1 MKVVIA
7 GGSGF
12 LGAPLA
18 EAYAEESHDVRVL
31 TRALAPGESRH
42 DPGTGVPGITRVGWS
57 ADGASGP
64 WAAVLEGADAAINLS
79 GESIDR
85 GRWTPQRK
93 ARIRDSRILATRSLA
108 TAILA
113 AASPP
118 AVFVSGSAVGYYGD
132 AGSQPVTES
141 SPGRAGTF
149 SHRPAP
155 TGRPKHTG
163 PMRPASVWAVVR
175 TGVVLES
182 SGGAL
187 PRMIL
192 PYRFFVG
199 GPLGQRPARR
209 LVGPPA
215 GLDGD
220 CSLDCADRGR
230 PRAGQRDGA
239 APGHQPRALDGDRPR
254 RAPSEPRAGSRLRP
268 ADRRGRDGRFAAHR
282 SAGHP
287 ERALALGYHFRY
299 PDIGQAM
306 QGHLRRV
313 GRRCYRGVAEE
324 HAPKEAVA
332 TGVTSAADERRP
344 ALKGEKS
351 RGKASEQ
358 LRNAGAPPRKS
369 PPSTVVESRRAS
381 CR

>member
-42 DPGTGVPGITRVGWS
+42 DSGTGVPGITRVGWS

-64 WAAVLEGADAAINLS
+64 WAAVLEGADAVINLS

-93 ARIRDSRILATRSLA
+93 ARIRDSRILATRSLS

-118 AVFVSGSAVGYYGD
+118 AVFVSGSAVGYYGNT
-132 AGSQPVTES
+132 GSPPVTES
-141 SPGRAGTF
+141 SPPGQDFLARACDDWEAEAHRAGAAGI
-149 SHRPAP
+149 R
-155 TGRPKHTG
+155 
-163 PMRPASVWAVVR
+163 VAVVR

-182 SGGAL
+182 AGGAL

-199 GPLGQRPARR
+199 GPLGSGRQYVSWVHRLDWMEIVRWIVQTPDARGPVNATAPHPVTSRELATAIGHAVHRPS
-209 LVGPPA
+209 LVPVPA
-215 GLDGD
+215 FALRIAVGEM
-220 CSLDCADRGR
+220 AD
-230 PRAGQRDGA
+230 ALLTGQRVI
-239 APGHQPRALDGDRPR
+239 
-254 RAPSEPRAGSRLRP
+254 
-268 ADRRGRDGRFAAHR
+268 
-282 SAGHP
+282 P

-306 QGHLRRV
+306 
-313 GRRCYRGVAEE
+313 RGIF
-324 HAPKEAVA
+324 
-332 TGVTSAADERRP
+332 GV
-344 ALKGEKS
+344 
-351 RGKASEQ
+351 
-358 LRNAGAPPRKS
+358 
-369 PPSTVVESRRAS
+369 
-381 CR
+381 